1 MNRLTKKLSNL
12 KNNNKKALVGYL
24 VAGDPDIDT
33 TIELMK
39 LFTSS
44 GVDIIEIGVPFTDP
58 IAEGPII
65 QKAHDRALK
74 KGISLESIFK
84 MIEKYRQF
92 DNETPLVLMGYLNTF
107 IFHKSLI
114 EKNPNSAVDS
124 VLVVD
129 IPGEINLED
138 YGIKNKSIN
147 TISLISPTTKSDRIK
162 SIAENSTGFVYYITL
177 RGVTGSSNLNV
188 DEIKRNVEEVKKYA
202 SVPTLAG
209 FGIKSKEDAKLL
221 ADCSDGVII
230 GSSLVQMIEEGS
242 EKKEFDR
249 IGKYISEIKKAI
261 S

>member
-1 MNRLTKKLSNL
+1 LNRLTKRLSNL

-138 YGIKNKSIN
+138 YGIKNKNIN

>member
-138 YGIKNKSIN
+138 YGIKNENIN